1 MEFEER
7 YYRQELDHLR
17 QLSKLLATEKPHLAR
32 FLAEKEADPDIE
44 RLLEGVAFLTGNLRQ
59 KIEDE
64 FPELTH
70 GLIRMLWPNY
80 LRPVPSMTL
89 IEYTP
94 DMDKTSVPVL
104 IPRNEQFTTGSGTI
118 QVQQPLSTAPTN
130 EQDAAPPCTFTLCR
144 DIWLLPVQLEQIENR
159 STPRHGIIDIT
170 FAVAPGTDFATL
182 DLNRLRFWL
191 GNDDNYTRYQLYL
204 WFCEYLQGAEL
215 MTGGQSIPMPE
226 FMLKAVGFESE
237 DAMLPWPGNVHSG
250 YRILQEFFCYADS
263 FLFFDACGIPAL
275 PDRLKEN
282 RFTLRLRFSRPLP
295 ADIRLRDDSLRLYCA
310 PAINLFVHHAE
321 AITLDHQRQDY
332 ALVPSRHFPDH
343 YDIFSVNSVVSQT
356 QGKHRKADLGR
367 PVITEAARHWPAFES
382 FRHQME
388 YGRKREVI
396 YWQHRTR
403 TSLFHRG
410 FGHTLAFIH
419 ADGSLPDA
427 SLLNNEVVSV
437 SLTCTNRELPVQLRP
452 GDITGTTG
460 KNASVASFRNIT
472 RPTRPLWPVID
483 GSLHWS
489 LLSAMN
495 LNYLSLLDAD
505 ALKQVIANFDRHAIH
520 HPQMARLSQQKLD
533 AIERLETTP
542 VDRLFTGIPV
552 RGLASTLSIHPE
564 PFVCEGEMY
573 LLGAVLSHFLS
584 LYASVNSFHML
595 TVVNTESQESWK
607 WAERTG
613 QHPLI

>member
-80 LRPVPSMTL
+80 LRPVPAMTL
-89 IEYTP
+89 IEYAP

-118 QVQQPLSTAPTN
+118 QVQQPLSATPTN

-388 YGRKREVI
+388 YGRKREVV

-410 FGHTLAFIH
+410 FDHTLAFIH

-460 KNASVASFRNIT
+460 KNASVASFRNVT

>member
-80 LRPVPSMTL
+80 LRPVPAMTL
-89 IEYTP
+89 IEYAP

-118 QVQQPLSTAPTN
+118 QMQQPLSAAPTN

-295 ADIRLRDDSLRLYCA
+295 ADIRLRDDSLHLYCA

-332 ALVPSRHFPDH
+332 ALVPSRHFTDH

-388 YGRKREVI
+388 YGRKREVV

-410 FGHTLAFIH
+410 FDHTLAFIH

>member
-89 IEYTP
+89 IEYAP

-104 IPRNEQFTTGSGTI
+104 IPRNEQFTTGAKGTQGNPVLSAYSG
-118 QVQQPLSTAPTN
+118 N
-130 EQDAAPPCTFTLCR
+130 EHDVAPPCTFTLCR
-144 DIWLLPVQLEQIENR
+144 DIWLLPVQLDQVENR

-215 MTGGQSIPMPE
+215 MAGGQSIPMPE
-226 FMLKAVGFESE
+226 FMLKAVGFEPE

-250 YRILQEFFCYADS
+250 YRVLQEFFCYADS

-310 PAINLFVHHAE
+310 PAINLFAHHAE

-356 QGKHRKADLGR
+356 QGKQRKADLGR

-388 YGRKREVI
+388 YSRKREVV

-410 FGHTLAFIH
+410 FDHTLAFIH

-552 RGLASTLSIHPE
+552 RGLASTLSMHPE

>member
-89 IEYTP
+89 IEYAP

-104 IPRNEQFTTGSGTI
+104 IPRNEQFTTGAKGTQGNPVLSAYSG
-118 QVQQPLSTAPTN
+118 N
-130 EQDAAPPCTFTLCR
+130 EHDVAPPCTFTLCR
-144 DIWLLPVQLEQIENR
+144 DIWLLPVQLDQVENR

-204 WFCEYLQGAEL
+204 WFCEYLQGTEL

-250 YRILQEFFCYADS
+250 YRVLQEFFCYADS

-310 PAINLFVHHAE
+310 PAINLFAHHAE

-388 YGRKREVI
+388 YSRKREVV

-410 FGHTLAFIH
+410 FDHTLAFIH